1 FLLLCHRLKTI
12 ENNLNTDVCMCV
24 FFFSSRRRH
33 TRFSRDWSSDVC
45 SSDLADTLST
55 GSVDFAA
62 LSQRIAADRQQRES
76 AETNRDFDEELLGI
90 FLEEADELLAGI
102 DEDLNTWSKKQ
113 DDTTSLNNLM
123 RHLHTLKGGANM
135 IAASHIGLIAHELES
150 IYERVIRQQIA
161 VTP

>member
-1 FLLLCHRLKTI
+1 SR
-12 ENNLNTDVCMCV
+12 
-24 FFFSSRRRH
+24 RRRH

-45 SSDLADTLST
+45 SSDLTLST

-123 RHLHTLKGGANM
+123 RHLHTLK
-135 IAASHIGLIAHELES
+135 
-150 IYERVIRQQIA
+150 VVQ
-161 VTP
+161 T